1 MDERQ
6 EKSILE
12 MGRGAI
18 MERADYEMRAMIR
31 NILDPNTSA
40 KAARKL
46 NITLTF
52 KPGDDRQTIV
62 VECVAKST
70 LASTNAITTM
80 LYVLDEDT
88 VVEMAPQIPGQL
100 AVDAGEQEAPPKL
113 RLIHCGRAYVITPSG
128 AQEVIE
134 TPIVPATLQLHSL
147 DSIVKMI
154 RTEAIHL
161 ADANTP
167 ALFVN
172 IPSPT
177 NVTCFSQPD
186 FTQRCVRAVFYSAG
200 ATDVPGWDAKV
211 TLGFEEAQIA
221 LRTRF
226 QETGDSLY
234 AMKLVNDISLG
245 AKVIYND
252 NGVAT
257 TVTTKSGVSLQT
269 NEAIRPI
276 VKLRPYRTFQEVE
289 QPESTFLIR
298 INDRGISFIEA
309 DGGMWRLTARNTIKA
324 FLEEKLAAEIES
336 GKLVVAL

>member
-1 MDERQ
+1 MLKEALQ
-6 EKSILE
+6 
-12 MGRGAI
+12 
-18 MERADYEMRAMIR
+18 Y
-31 NILDPNTSA
+31 ILDGMRPETQD
-40 KAARKL
+40 L
-46 NITLTF
+46 
-52 KPGDDRQTIV
+52 
-62 VECVAKST
+62 
-70 LASTNAITTM
+70 
-80 LYVLDEDT
+80 
-88 VVEMAPQIPGQL
+88 
-100 AVDAGEQEAPPKL
+100 
-113 RLIHCGRAYVITPSG
+113 CGRAYVITPSG

-154 RTEAIHL
+154 RT
-161 ADANTP
+161 
-167 ALFVN
+167 
-172 IPSPT
+172 
-177 NVTCFSQPD
+177 
-186 FTQRCVRAVFYSAG
+186 
-200 ATDVPGWDAKV
+200 KV

-324 FLEEKLAAEIES
+324 FLEENLAAEIES

>member
-1 MDERQ
+1 MLKEALQ
-6 EKSILE
+6 
-12 MGRGAI
+12 
-18 MERADYEMRAMIR
+18 Y
-31 NILDPNTSA
+31 ILDGMRPETQD
-40 KAARKL
+40 L
-46 NITLTF
+46 
-52 KPGDDRQTIV
+52 
-62 VECVAKST
+62 
-70 LASTNAITTM
+70 
-80 LYVLDEDT
+80 
-88 VVEMAPQIPGQL
+88 
-100 AVDAGEQEAPPKL
+100 
-113 RLIHCGRAYVITPSG
+113 CGRAYVITPSG

-186 FTQRCVRAVFYSAG
+186 FTQRCVRAVFYSAS

-234 AMKLVNDISLG
+234 AMKLVNDISL
-245 AKVIYND
+245 
-252 NGVAT
+252 
-257 TVTTKSGVSLQT
+257 
-269 NEAIRPI
+269 R
-276 VKLRPYRTFQEVE
+276 
-289 QPESTFLIR
+289 
-298 INDRGISFIEA
+298 
-309 DGGMWRLTARNTIKA
+309 
-324 FLEEKLAAEIES
+324 AEREFCQ
-336 GKLVVAL
+336 

>member
-1 MDERQ
+1 MLKEALQ
-6 EKSILE
+6 
-12 MGRGAI
+12 
-18 MERADYEMRAMIR
+18 Y
-31 NILDPNTSA
+31 ILDGMRPETQD
-40 KAARKL
+40 L
-46 NITLTF
+46 
-52 KPGDDRQTIV
+52 
-62 VECVAKST
+62 
-70 LASTNAITTM
+70 
-80 LYVLDEDT
+80 
-88 VVEMAPQIPGQL
+88 
-100 AVDAGEQEAPPKL
+100 
-113 RLIHCGRAYVITPSG
+113 CGRAYVITPSG

-177 NVTCFSQPD
+177 NVTC
-186 FTQRCVRAVFYSAG
+186 YSAG

-324 FLEEKLAAEIES
+324 FLEENLAAEIES

>member
-1 MDERQ
+1 MLKEALQ
-6 EKSILE
+6 
-12 MGRGAI
+12 
-18 MERADYEMRAMIR
+18 Y
-31 NILDPNTSA
+31 ILDGMRPETQD
-40 KAARKL
+40 L
-46 NITLTF
+46 
-52 KPGDDRQTIV
+52 
-62 VECVAKST
+62 
-70 LASTNAITTM
+70 
-80 LYVLDEDT
+80 
-88 VVEMAPQIPGQL
+88 
-100 AVDAGEQEAPPKL
+100 
-113 RLIHCGRAYVITPSG
+113 CGRAYVITPSG

-186 FTQRCVRAVFYSAG
+186 FTQRCVRAVFYSAS

-324 FLEEKLAAEIES
+324 FLAAFFCEENLAAEIES

>member
-1 MDERQ
+1 MLKEALQ
-6 EKSILE
+6 
-12 MGRGAI
+12 
-18 MERADYEMRAMIR
+18 Y
-31 NILDPNTSA
+31 ILDGMRPETQD
-40 KAARKL
+40 L
-46 NITLTF
+46 
-52 KPGDDRQTIV
+52 
-62 VECVAKST
+62 
-70 LASTNAITTM
+70 
-80 LYVLDEDT
+80 
-88 VVEMAPQIPGQL
+88 
-100 AVDAGEQEAPPKL
+100 
-113 RLIHCGRAYVITPSG
+113 CGRAYVITPSG

-177 NVTCFSQPD
+177 NVTCFSQTD
-186 FTQRCVRAVFYSAG
+186 FTQRCVRAVFYSAS

-324 FLEEKLAAEIES
+324 FLEENLAAEIES